1 MLDRCRQCHISL
13 NLKKCIFCMPFGIFL
28 GHVVC
33 KQGLLMDP
41 TKIVV
46 ILDLQPPTSVK
57 QLRSTLGHM
66 GYYRNFIKGYVQI
79 TKPMEKLLKK

>member
-1 MLDRCRQCHISL
+1 
-13 NLKKCIFCMPFGIFL
+13 MPFGILL

-46 ILDLQPPTSVK
+46 ILDLQPPTSFT
-57 QLRSTLGHM
+57 QLRVTMGHT
-66 GYYRNFIKGYVQI
+66 GYYKSFIKGYAHI
-79 TKPMEKLLKK
+79 TTPMEKLLKKEDKFQWNEDC